1 MSLTVQLNFSDHKK
15 SLDDSKKRSYFVGT
29 LQNVRQ
35 LFKPHNRKRSKSKN
49 INFCLK
55 LKMYDLKTAWQNS
68 N

>member
-1 MSLTVQLNFSDHKK
+1 MTVE
-15 SLDDSKKRSYFVGT
+15 KRSYFVGT

-35 LFKPHNRKRSKSKN
+35 LFKTHKRKRSKSQN

-55 LKMYDLKTAWQNS
+55 LKMYDLETAWQNS